1 MYWLIETEEQI
12 NYLFNRGF
20 EEAYIEVI
28 PTNHLS
34 HPAINDVS
42 LVYYRPINDTKG
54 YMICIDHSEG
64 LSLSKTRV
72 DELLRQTKKLWTLD
86 KKDTLFY
93 FQIQSLLDVNLIS
106 PTYIQEPTTAHSI
119 LAQRY
124 SNKQDLN
131 RIVPIG
137 KHYEVSETTYNAVKH
152 KFKQPLPPYFEFYN
166 KWATLA
172 FFGIEKNGIKID
184 KDEFE
189 KHFDRNPEDEY
200 VFTSYNLKT
209 LTTRPSNKYDGIN
222 YAALNKENGCR
233 KSFIPRNDEFV
244 EYDISAY
251 HPTLSGKLVDFD
263 FGDDDIHKT
272 FASMYGVDYKKA
284 KELTFKQLYG
294 GIFKEYEH
302 LEFFQKIKTFIDNN
316 WNEFN
321 NSGKVIVPTSG
332 YWFEKS
338 KLDNMNPQ
346 KLFNYILQN
355 LETATNICI
364 LMELHKV
371 LKGKNTK
378 LVLYTYDSFLFD
390 LDKSEKLEKEIENV
404 FKKYEVN
411 VKNSYGSNYDFRTT

>member
-12 NYLFNRGF
+12 EYLFRRGF

-28 PTNHLS
+28 PTNHTL
-34 HPAINDVS
+34 HPAVNNVS
-42 LVYYRPINDTKG
+42 LVYYRPTNDTKG
-54 YMICIDHSEG
+54 YMICVDHSEG
-64 LSLSKTRV
+64 LSVSKTRV
-72 DELLRQTKKLWTLD
+72 NELLKQTKKLWTLD

-93 FQIQSLLDVNLIS
+93 FPIKSLLDVNLIS
-106 PTYIQEPTTAHSI
+106 PTYIQEPTAAHSI
-119 LAQRY
+119 LQQRY
-124 SNKQDLN
+124 NDKQDLN
-131 RIVPIG
+131 RIVPIS
-137 KHYEVSETTYNAVKH
+137 KHYERSETTYNAVKH
-152 KFKQPLPPYFEFYN
+152 KFDEVLLPHFEFYN
-166 KWATLA
+166 KWATIA

-184 KDEFE
+184 KDEFK
-189 KHFDRNPEDEY
+189 KHFDRDPQDEF

-251 HPTLSGKLVDFD
+251 HPTLSGQLVDFD

-294 GIFKEYEH
+294 GVFKEYEH
-302 LEFFQKIKTFIDNN
+302 LEYFKKIKVYIDELWKNYTEN
-316 WNEFN
+316 GWIE
-321 NSGKVIVPTSG
+321 SPISG
-332 YWFEKS
+332 YQFNEQQ
-338 KLDNMNPQ
+338 LENMNPQ
-346 KLFNYILQN
+346 KLFNYVLQN

-364 LMELHKV
+364 LMELHKL

-390 LDKSEKLEKEIENV
+390 VDKSEKLEIENI
-404 FKKYEVN
+404 FKKYKVN
-411 VKNSYGSNYDFRTT
+411 VKSSYGPTYDFRT